1 MVERTDM
8 KKTVSFAVVHFTV
21 AFSVAYLL
29 TGSILV
35 GGLLALLEPA
45 LNTLA
50 YHVHERVWS
59 RLQSRPQTVPAA
71 A

>member
-1 MVERTDM
+1 M

-29 TGSILV
+29 TGSVLV

-50 YHVHERVWS
+50 YHVHERVWN
-59 RLQSRPQTVPAA
+59 RLQSPPQTLPAA